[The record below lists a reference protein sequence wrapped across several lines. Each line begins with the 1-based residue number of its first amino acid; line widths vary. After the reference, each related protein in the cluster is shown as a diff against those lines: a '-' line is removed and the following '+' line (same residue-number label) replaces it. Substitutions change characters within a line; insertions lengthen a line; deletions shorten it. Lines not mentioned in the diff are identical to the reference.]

1 MTDRADM
8 SRLRREMAML
18 RQRQGQMRAD
28 LEALKS
34 ERARYAALFE
44 DLPLPALALDTRGR
58 IVEANPAA
66 TRRWQE
72 TAEAG
77 LAGQSVFALF
87 GGRGRVAL
95 FEALREVG
103 NGQRLAEARVVGE
116 LALRQTDGSQV
127 PAEAHLSELQAAA
140 VEGAE
145 LQLVMVERADL
156 TSHARERSLYRALI
170 DSSDAMIFAF
180 DLDGRCL
187 LANSAIAQEL
197 GTSPAAL
204 TAGILPP
211 ETETAHVFGARG
223 SDHEVLASGQP
234 RAFYASQTGAR
245 RRSFRIDKFPL
256 RDDDGTVFGIGGI
269 TSDLS
274 DRMEWQAALREAVE
288 RAERLTYHDPLT
300 HLPNRAYLRKVM
312 GSLTQQMPVQ
322 PFSLLIVD
330 VSDLKLI
337 NDAHGHQAGDAL
349 LQGIAGRLEGVIDRG
364 GFAARLGGGEFA
376 LILPGAADAGTL
388 DQAEGLRVALSEPVV
403 LPAGALRSACAIGLA
418 CYPQDGATSDALF
431 RAAGVA
437 LFRAR
442 SRGRGTIARFEP
454 ELLQVVDRRSRL
466 MDGLHRVLE
475 VSGFQLAFQ
484 PKFALHGT
492 AQAVSG
498 AEALL
503 RWSDPEL
510 GEVGPDEFIEL
521 AERIGLVPEVDR
533 AMVAMVF
540 EQLARWQ
547 RAGRRLHM
555 AINVSTLSLA
565 STGFAAHVVDQLRD
579 HRLDAR
585 QILFEITETALMEI
599 DGGAH
604 DGIGALR
611 EAGVEFSID
620 DFGTGY
626 SSLRYLQ
633 ELPLREV
640 KIDRSFVAG
649 IGAETRRDEQ
659 LVAGIL
665 SLARSF
671 GLRSVAEGVETR
683 AQFDWLR
690 LAGCDQAQGF
700 FLSHPL
706 DADAFEARYLTPA
719 A

>member
-1 MTDRADM
+1 M
-8 SRLRREMAML
+8 S
-18 RQRQGQMRAD
+18 
-28 LEALKS
+28 
-34 ERARYAALFE
+34 AAASSR
-44 DLPLPALALDTRGR
+44 P
-58 IVEANPAA
+58 IPAA
-66 TRRWQE
+66 VRRWQD
-72 TAEAG
+72 TAENG

-116 LALRQTDGSQV
+116 LALRQSDGSQV
-127 PAEAHLSELQAAA
+127 PAEAHLSELQAGA

-156 TSHARERSLYRALI
+156 TSHARERSLYQALI

-197 GTSPAAL
+197 GTSRAAL
-204 TAGILPP
+204 TAGNLPP
-211 ETETAHVFGARG
+211 ETETAHLFGTRS
-223 SDHEVLASGQP
+223 SDHEVLAAGQP
-234 RAFYASQTGAR
+234 RAFYASETGDR
-245 RRSFRIDKFPL
+245 PRSFRIDKFPL
-256 RDDDGTVFGIGGI
+256 RDDDGTVFGVGGI

-274 DRMEWQAALREAVE
+274 DRMEWQAALRAAVDK
-288 RAERLTYHDPLT
+288 AERLTYFDALT
-300 HLPNRAYLRKVM
+300 HLPNRGSVHKVM
-312 GSLTQQMPVQ
+312 RCLTEQAPAQ
-322 PFSLLIVD
+322 PFMLLIVD
-330 VSDLKLI
+330 VNDLKLI
-337 NDAHGHQAGDAL
+337 NDSHGHQTGDAF
-349 LQGIAGRLEGVIDRG
+349 LQTIAGRLESLTDRG

-376 LILPGAADAGTL
+376 LLLPGRPDAEAL
-388 DQAEGLRVALSEPVV
+388 DQAERLRATLSEPVA
-403 LPAGALRSACAIGLA
+403 LPAGGLRSACSIGVA
-418 CYPQDGATSDALF
+418 SFPQDGATADAVM

-437 LFRAR
+437 LFRAK
-442 SRGRGTIARFEP
+442 SRGRGAIVRFEP

-475 VSGFQLAFQ
+475 DSGFRLAFQ

-492 AQAVSG
+492 ARAVAG

-510 GEVGPDEFIEL
+510 GDVGPDEFIAL

-533 AMVAMVF
+533 AMVALVF
-540 EQLARWQ
+540 DQLARWQ

-565 STGFAAHVVDQLRD
+565 STGFAAHVVDQLREY
-579 HRLDAR
+579 RLDAT

-599 DGGAH
+599 GGGAH
-604 DGIGALR
+604 DGIEALR
-611 EAGVEFSID
+611 DAGVEFSID

-706 DADAFEARYLTPA
+706 DAEAFEARYLSPA

>member
-1 MTDRADM
+1 MTERTDL
-8 SRLRREMAML
+8 SRLREEMTLL
-18 RQRQGQMRAD
+18 RQRQSRMRAD
-28 LEALKS
+28 FEALQT
-34 ERARYAALFE
+34 ERKRYAALFD
-44 DLPLPALALDTRGR
+44 DLPLPALALDHRGR
-58 IVEANPAA
+58 IMLANPAA
-66 TRRWQE
+66 SRCWNE

-87 GGRGRVAL
+87 AGRGRVAL
-95 FEALREVG
+95 FETLRELG
-103 NGQRLAEARVVGE
+103 SGRHLTGPQVVRD
-116 LALRQTDGSQV
+116 LALRHPDGSQV
-127 PAEAHLSELQAAA
+127 PAEAHVSELQAGA
-140 VEGAE
+140 VPGAG
-145 LQLVMVERADL
+145 LQLVMVERPDL
-156 TSHARERSLYRALI
+156 TSLARERSLYRALI

-180 DLDGRCL
+180 DLEGRCL

-197 GTSPAAL
+197 GTSRDAL
-204 TAGILPP
+204 TAGKLPD
-211 ETETAHVFGARG
+211 ETEAAHVFGARG
-223 SDHEVLASGQP
+223 SDREVLTSGQA
-234 RAFYASQTGAR
+234 RAFYASQTGDR

-274 DRMEWQAALREAVE
+274 DRMEWQAALRAAVD
-288 RAERLTYHDPLT
+288 RAERLTYYDPLT

-312 GSLTQQMPVQ
+312 NSLARQAPIQ
-322 PFSLLIVD
+322 PFSLMILD
-330 VSDLKLI
+330 VTDLKLI
-337 NDAHGHQAGDAL
+337 NDAHGHTVGDTF
-349 LQGIAGRLEGVIDRG
+349 LQGIAARLEEMIDRG
-364 GFAARLGGGEFA
+364 GFTARLGGGEFA
-376 LILPGAADAGTL
+376 IILPGPADAAKM
-388 DQAEGLRVALSEPVV
+388 DQAERLRAAICEPVE
-403 LPAGALRSACAIGLA
+403 LTAGALRSGCALGVA
-418 CYPQDGATSDALF
+418 SFPQDGATADALI

-437 LFRAR
+437 LFRAK

-454 ELLQVVDRRSRL
+454 ELLRIVDRRSRL
-466 MDGLHRVLE
+466 TDGLHRVLE
-475 VSGFQLAFQ
+475 VSGFKLAFQ
-484 PKFALHGT
+484 PKFMLHGT
-492 AQAVSG
+492 ARTVAG

-510 GEVGPDEFIEL
+510 GVIGPDEFIEL

-540 EQLARWQ
+540 DQLARWQ

-565 STGFAAHVVDQLRD
+565 SSGFADHIVDQLRA
-579 HRLDAR
+579 HKLDAG

-599 DGGAH
+599 GGGAQ
-604 DGIGALR
+604 DGIAALR
-611 EAGVEFSID
+611 EAGFEFSID

-649 IGAETRRDEQ
+649 IGTDTRRDEQ

-683 AQFDWLR
+683 AQYDWLR

-706 DADAFEARYLTPA
+706 EPAAFEARYLSPA